1 MTTSSNVITNR
12 NLLINAVIL
21 GIYTTSFIYIIL
33 ITLFGGGL
41 STLFYVI
48 LLPLYIAVFGMIIKQ
63 RMSMTIRNRKIIFQ
77 VIEFFYFIISIV
89 FTFLMSSFN
98 LQTTSE
104 RIQNVSVFT
113 LISIVV
119 WWVILSVIKSKN
131 ER

>member
-12 NLLINAVIL
+12 NLLINAIIL
-21 GIYTTSFIYIIL
+21 GVYTTSFIYIIL

>member
-1 MTTSSNVITNR
+1 MTTSSNVITNC